1 MTEYISDEAKQDACD
16 FANKFMGG
24 NFWEKKHV
32 IFIDG
37 TSAQRVLYALAL
49 KFQQTGDYP
58 DKWTMEARKICAY
71 LYPSN
76 ADAYLAGKCDTT
88 PPVLQVESTLKR
100 GAEMA
105 GEV

>member
-1 MTEYISDEAKQDACD
+1 MTEYISDEAKQAACD
-16 FANKFMGG
+16 FVNKFMGG
-24 NFWEKKHV
+24 NFWKKKHV

-58 DKWTMEARKICAY
+58 DRWTLEARKICAEQ
-71 LYPSN
+71 LPAF
-76 ADAYLAGKCDTT
+76 ADEYHSARNDENVIMMAVKAALR
-88 PPVLQVESTLKR
+88 R